1 LVKFN
6 NHLNIRIMKNNKI
19 LYLLLVSFMLI
30 FSACDPIVDEENL
43 SDSTNVDGVQL
54 VATQT
59 PPGGNKVT
67 LKMATPGITG
77 YWDYNLGKALT
88 DEYTVVYP
96 IPGKNTFTYIG
107 TLGSK
112 FFTKTVD
119 VQIDRLD
126 TPLEQDWY
134 DLVSKNTAAGKTW
147 VFNTTNP
154 VELSGGP
161 AWWYMSPPDNLTDGY
176 MTAWWNAGGTCCP
189 PSDTDGKITFDLNG
203 AANYN
208 YYATKTGTPKKGS
221 FILDVAN
228 KKLTIKGAPILGSDR
243 ANPAGVYHVAVLTE
257 TELILYSARTPDGN
271 GFTGWSWRFKPL

>member
-1 LVKFN
+1 
-6 NHLNIRIMKNNKI
+6 MKNTKI
-19 LYLLLVSFMLI
+19 LYLLLASFMLI

-67 LKMATPGITG
+67 LKMTTPGITG
-77 YWDYNLGKALT
+77 YWNYNLGQALT
-88 DEYTVVYP
+88 NEYTVVYP
-96 IPGKNTFTYIG
+96 IPGKSKFTYVG
-107 TLGSK
+107 TLGSQ

-126 TPLEQDWY
+126 TPLDPMWY
-134 DLVSKNTAAGKTW
+134 SLVSKNTAAGKTW
-147 VFNTTNP
+147 VFQGVANDDK
-154 VELSGGP
+154 L
-161 AWWYMSPPDNLTDGY
+161 WWYMSPPDNPSDGY
-176 MTAWWNAGGTCCP
+176 MTAWWNAGGTCCAP
-189 PSDTDGKITFDLNG
+189 GDTDGKITFDLNG

-228 KKLTIKGAPILGSDR
+228 KKLTITGAPILGQDR
-243 ANPAGVYHVAVLTE
+243 GNPAGVYNVAVLTD
-257 TELILYSARTPDGN
+257 TELILYLPKTPQGDS
-271 GFTGWSWRFKPL
+271 GWSWRFKPL